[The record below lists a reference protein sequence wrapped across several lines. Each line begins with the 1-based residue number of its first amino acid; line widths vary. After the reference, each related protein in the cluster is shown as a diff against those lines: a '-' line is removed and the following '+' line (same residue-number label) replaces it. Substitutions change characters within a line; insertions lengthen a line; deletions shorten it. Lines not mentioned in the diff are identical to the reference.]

1 MEKHGSREGQGG
13 YGRYREVEEAIGQLH
28 NDSHLLPV
36 QRQSPT
42 LCCFLVQIRAIDSY
56 NS

>member
-1 MEKHGSREGQGG
+1 MEKPGSREGQRG
-13 YGRYREVEEAIGQLH
+13 YGRYKEVEEAIGQLYD
-28 NDSHLLPV
+28 DSHLLPV

-42 LCCFLVQIRAIDSY
+42 LCCFLVIRATDSY